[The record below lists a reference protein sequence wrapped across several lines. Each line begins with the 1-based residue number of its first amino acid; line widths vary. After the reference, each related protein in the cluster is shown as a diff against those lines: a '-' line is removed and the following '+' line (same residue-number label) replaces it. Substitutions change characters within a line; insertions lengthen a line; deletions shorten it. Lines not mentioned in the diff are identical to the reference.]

1 MAHRFDLGEGV
12 VILALADGGM
22 IVSDFPDAA
31 GAYFVKPRIANVAG
45 HGGAILDEQD
55 SEDAGH
61 SVPIGIRGGETENFI
76 IGQGNSFTNAL
87 ASGETAVLEILW
99 EGTQTG
105 ALATPGGELPASG
118 RRVRIPAVQVI
129 RVSGGKL
136 QEGRHYFDML
146 GMLQQLGAVPG
157 PAQASAGTSR

>member
-1 MAHRFDLGEGV
+1 MATEQDVLRVARENIDAFSSGDRDRFRAN
-12 VILALADGGM
+12 LAADAVYDELATGRRVQGADKVTE
-22 IVSDFPDAA
+22 VSWSWRQAFPDA
-31 GAYFVKPRIANVAG
+31 
-45 HGGAILDEQD
+45 
-55 SEDAGH
+55 
-61 SVPIGIRGGETENFI
+61 RGTI
-76 IGQGNSFTNAL
+76 TNAL

-136 QEGRHYFDML
+136 QEGRHYFDMF

>member
-1 MAHRFDLGEGV
+1 MATEQDVLRVARENIDAFSSGDRDRFRAT
-12 VILALADGGM
+12 LAADAVYDELATGRRVQGADKVTE
-22 IVSDFPDAA
+22 VSFSWRQAFPDA
-31 GAYFVKPRIANVAG
+31 
-45 HGGAILDEQD
+45 
-55 SEDAGH
+55 
-61 SVPIGIRGGETENFI
+61 RGTI
-76 IGQGNSFTNAL
+76 TNAL

-157 PAQASAGTSR
+157 PSQASAGTSR